1 MSKRQTI
8 QLPKDRQH
16 NSQKKKDKR
25 KHNVTHNTTQK
36 TKDPAARTPLSPGM
50 NSGVAE
56 GLAVLVTLLY
66 YCTVTGVFML
76 TLVISL
82 YYN

>member
-1 MSKRQTI
+1 M
-8 QLPKDRQH
+8 
-16 NSQKKKDKR
+16 DKR
-25 KHNVTHNTTQK
+25 THIVKHNTTQK
-36 TKDPAARTPLSPGM
+36 TKDRATRTPLNPGM
-50 NSGVAE
+50 NSGAPE

-82 YYN
+82 YYNQLSCV